1 MFGERYGFE
10 NRPRGHGTFDRKP
23 TASGSR
29 FVLKHRSFA
38 QSCSAR
44 GRENAWCRSAVS
56 PVLRLAA
63 AIVVFLRFFVFPVQN
78 SDCRVGVR
86 SSRGSLA
93 RHRRRENQT
102 SYDRRSFEMRKS
114 HARNDNTIRRHTV
127 RIFFFFYFCQF
138 LVLADAE
145 IVDCGNARVVRNSD
159 GRARFRELAFSITDS
174 RRSRIQ
180 TPARRRSDS
189 VATTSR

>member
-1 MFGERYGFE
+1 MWLTIAINNQVLFLFGERYGFE

-127 RIFFFFYFCQF
+127 RIFFFFLF
-138 LVLADAE
+138 LSVSSS
-145 IVDCGNARVVRNSD
+145 RRRRNRRLRK
-159 GRARFRELAFSITDS
+159 RARR
-174 RRSRIQ
+174 
-180 TPARRRSDS
+180 P
-189 VATTSR
+189 